1 MSGGKIR
8 IVLYIAFTFNVFLF
22 GKTNYQIYLWSL
34 NVAEVNIETNQ
45 IKFDNTL
52 STKIVYKAQTK
63 GIYNYLY
70 KINNIYEVIIDNEN
84 RSILSFKKFI
94 NQPNLIDTLYTER
107 INNKTIYPKLNRH
120 LIKESSLNIF
130 TLIYFLMNQQNKNI
144 LDKKNLIDRDGDEFE
159 CKIDKINSS
168 ERGLYFILIN
178 EVEKNNYIEKTDIF
192 SWALFKDNVKRKI
205 WINDY
210 NDLYKCEFE
219 SGLMTFTA
227 KKTYIK

>member
-1 MSGGKIR
+1 
-8 IVLYIAFTFNVFLF
+8 
-22 GKTNYQIYLWSL
+22 
-34 NVAEVNIETNQ
+34 
-45 IKFDNTL
+45 
-52 STKIVYKAQTK
+52 
-63 GIYNYLY
+63 
-70 KINNIYEVIIDNEN
+70 DNEN

-107 INNKTIYPKLNRH
+107 INNKTIYPQLNQH
-120 LIKESSLNIF
+120 LIKENSLNIF

-159 CKIDKINSS
+159 CKIDKINTS

-219 SGLMTFTA
+219 SGFMTFTA